1 MEPERQPRLSV
12 VVLADSF
19 ATIRGVVD
27 HLLDQTVADQVE
39 LVVVAPSRHLADLP
53 STGLE
58 RLAGIQVV
66 EHPLLPLGPARA
78 AGVRAS
84 RGDVVVL
91 GETHVFAA
99 PQWAERHL
107 AAHEGPWAAVA
118 PGVGNANPEGAF
130 SWAIFLQDY
139 GRWPACVPAGEIGE
153 PPTHNTSYKR
163 ELLVALGD
171 SLDVLLRRGGDI
183 HAILRRDGHRLYA
196 EPSARI
202 DHLNVTARRVWI
214 VERVYGGRLFAAA
227 RSEGWPARRR
237 LAYAAAS
244 PLIALVVYTRAART
258 LRVHATLATMPRG
271 VRALLMLGSVLWA
284 AGEGLGY
291 VGGYGRSEERML
303 EYEMHKARYAR

>member
-1 MEPERQPRLSV
+1 MGRRPQPRLSV
-12 VVLADSF
+12 VVLTDSF
-19 ATIRGVVD
+19 ATIRDVVD
-27 HLLDQTVADQVE
+27 HLLAQTVADQVE
-39 LVVVAPSRHLADLP
+39 LVIVAPSRDLANLP

-58 RLAGIQVV
+58 RLAGVQVV

-91 GETHVFAA
+91 GETHAFAA
-99 PQWAERHL
+99 PQWAERQL
-107 AAHEGPWAAVA
+107 AAHEGPWGAVA
-118 PGVGNANPEGAF
+118 PGVGNANPGGAF

-139 GRWPACVPAGEIGE
+139 GRWPPGVPAGEIDE

-163 ELLVALGD
+163 ALLLPFGE
-171 SLDVLLRRGGDI
+171 SLDELLRRGGDI
-183 HAILRRDGHRLYA
+183 HAMLRREGHRLYA

-202 DHLNVTARRVWI
+202 DHLNVTAVRPWI
-214 VERVYGGRLFAAA
+214 VERVYAGRLFAAA
-227 RSEGWPARRR
+227 RCEGWSARRR
-237 LAYAAAS
+237 FAYGAAS
-244 PLIALVVYTRAART
+244 PLIAVVVYARAART
-258 LRVHATLATMPRG
+258 MRVHATLATMPRG
-271 VRALLMLGSVLWA
+271 VRTLLALGSLLWA

>member
-1 MEPERQPRLSV
+1 MGHVPQPRLSV
-12 VVLADSF
+12 VVLTDSF
-19 ATIRGVVD
+19 ATIREVVD
-27 HLLDQTVADQVE
+27 RLLAQTVADQVE
-39 LVVVAPSRHLADLP
+39 LVVVTPSRHLADLP

-58 RLAGIQVV
+58 RLAGVRVV

-91 GETHVFAA
+91 GETHTFAA

-118 PGVGNANPEGAF
+118 PGVGNANPGGAW

-139 GRWPACVPAGEIGE
+139 GRWPPGVPAGEIDE

-163 ELLVALGD
+163 APLLALDD
-171 SLDVLLRRGGDI
+171 SLDELLRRGGDI
-183 HAILRRDGHRLYA
+183 HAMLRRDGYRLYA
-196 EPSARI
+196 EPGARI
-202 DHLNVTARRVWI
+202 DHLNVTAPRAWI
-214 VERVYGGRLFAAA
+214 VERVYAGRLFAAA

-244 PLIALVVYTRAART
+244 PLIAFVVYARAARAVG
-258 LRVHATLATMPRG
+258 VHASYATMPRG
-271 VRALLMLGSVLWA
+271 VRALLGLGSLLWA

-291 VGGYGRSEERML
+291 ASGYGRSEERML